1 MPLAALLKG
10 VSEMANRTSNRT
22 IRRTMAVLMQR
33 MEVRISNRKVLAT
46 RRFDVEFVNHSSPSA
61 SQNRA
66 KARLREYR
74 RNLAEEQEAL

>member
-1 MPLAALLKG
+1 
-10 VSEMANRTSNRT
+10 MANRTCNRA

-33 MEVRISNRKVLAT
+33 MEVRISNRKVLAM

-66 KARLREYR
+66 TARLREYH
-74 RNLAEEQEAL
+74 RNLAEEREVR